1 MGLGSQTTLSID
13 RSPFERSILNF
24 LVWGLLTS
32 LNKCCILEPA
42 KQGRIKTSFPSY
54 LERSAF
60 PEPNLVTAMVA
71 SATYKRQAHLED
83 KVGAVNPQLR
93 LPCGDSSS
101 TANPG
106 ELGYGF
112 MKRAWQAFLAP

>member
-1 MGLGSQTTLSID
+1 MSLGSQTTLFID

-32 LNKCCILEPA
+32 LNKCSILELA

-60 PEPNLVTAMVA
+60 PEPKLVPAEVA
-71 SATYKRQAHLED
+71 GATYKREVKLED
-83 KVGAVNPQLR
+83 KNWGCESCYAPHVEMP
-93 LPCGDSSS
+93 LPLP
-101 TANPG
+101 T
-106 ELGYGF
+106 LGS
-112 MKRAWQAFLAP
+112 

>member
-13 RSPFERSILNF
+13 RSPFERNILNF

-32 LNKCCILEPA
+32 LNKCCILDSA

-60 PEPNLVTAMVA
+60 SEPNLVTAEAA
-71 SATYKRQAHLED
+71 SATYKRQVNLED
-83 KVGAVNPQLR
+83 RSWG
-93 LPCGDSSS
+93 
-101 TANPG
+101 
-106 ELGYGF
+106 
-112 MKRAWQAFLAP
+112 